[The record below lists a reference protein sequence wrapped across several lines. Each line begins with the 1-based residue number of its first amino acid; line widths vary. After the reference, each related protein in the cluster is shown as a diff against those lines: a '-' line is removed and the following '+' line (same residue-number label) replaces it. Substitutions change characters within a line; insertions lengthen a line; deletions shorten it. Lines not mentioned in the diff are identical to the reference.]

1 MITVDRLSFQFI
13 ADNETFAAD
22 LYAGWDDFC
31 RRCFTEVLDDFLS
44 GFDGRDELI
53 EVDSLTLNLGHMEE
67 DELLAVFPVRVR
79 EELERVFRPGA
90 MQRISGRELAERRLE
105 NLLFYL
111 SGGVCKPEWHDGRF
125 DMREELAFIIQHA
138 PDALALLMQSC
149 FQEARRMER
158 LLSGA
163 DRQQFGILAT
173 AWNDCRQIGQ
183 DDRQRMLA
191 ALATERPGLMVG
203 FLEAVQGDAELLR
216 RLADCLNAGLDA
228 DRTLPEST
236 RTAVRM
242 KLVERMPRNLHP
254 LLLTQ
259 WAGSMFWLFS
269 PAISHFEKQ
278 RYLAAVLESS
288 PEIVVCFI
296 HESGGDMLPA
306 LAELLDSLTVK
317 RIMVEEC
324 ESHAEVDVPPYWHY
338 LYNWLLENYPF
349 NGVYSFGDKKQFRQ
363 HLNVKFLSFIR
374 KRMDSVYLS
383 KAELT
388 VQFLLEVFGR
398 EYYLDVLDVLYRR
411 QPLHA
416 DGTPVDGGYFNMELY
431 HMFMRLSLL
440 RFPAKRDETAS
451 SPLQDGLPRR
461 LETQFAE
468 MVVDESLPVE
478 QRRQYLAACFR
489 EEPRGT
495 EAMLRALLRRKG
507 MFRLVAELAD
517 REMLY
522 ALLSLSSLRACELAR
537 QTVGAMEHPAS
548 GAGAMAASGREVSA
562 WCVKKGLLYFWLH
575 HASRSASPEEEVG
588 ILVSVFLDGLD
599 EEGNPL
605 PERKSGEEHV
615 SRSLQVV
622 ARALHVNVFNEWIYE
637 NGGNILP
644 SCEQEWPGN
653 VVSDERLFSRL
664 HAILT
669 HERPSKEERRML
681 LVAYLEACQTSW
693 SKVLLELR
701 RNGLLHRFAE
711 LGGHPLM
718 ISMAE
723 FLFDRMG
730 NERLRQVKVLYRWM
744 CASSAVRGLM
754 ADTSQAGMDA
764 GVLAVLAQ
772 WTEAGVFATLAP
784 EELCWRFMC
793 SLVGESGYA
802 EALLLLEKHLTG
814 KTARKNADHGMADGD
829 LWKILIRSL
838 HLRAQG
844 LASTAE
850 GSASGESMGIVE
862 ESGEVAY
869 SVAECGHD
877 VRLIAEMAG
886 MPEEK
891 ERLLRQLADS
901 DPAALLPVLERF
913 SGDEEA
919 FQRLAEA
926 LPCSAVLTIVGRIV
940 PERRELLSRAADAIM
955 RSGGKQY
962 GVAATG
968 RAEWE
973 AFLGPALL
981 LWLVEG
987 KASLLRT
994 WSHEEMI
1001 RQLVRNLH
1009 RIADERIDREKGA
1022 SADMEASRQDVGRLL
1037 DELHLRPIDGHETM
1051 LSDETAS
1058 VVSVHAGRLLAWL
1071 KDEEVLAGE
1080 KRRVLAI
1087 HAEECP
1093 GALLEVVLQCAA
1105 GSSGGG
1111 GICEWL
1117 DTRSLVGLIAR
1128 ISLAKAEMLNQIIER
1143 LRVRHS
1149 VSEQTLKRG
1158 LLEMLLR
1165 IKNDY
1170 SRQMTAD
1177 SLAKL
1182 FLQFMLSEEEAQPS
1196 EQQPTN
1202 NKKMDSKNITTESI
1216 LDELSVSPSEDQATV
1231 SPTMEDVK
1239 CLTVHNAGLALL
1251 APWFP
1256 RLFSMLGLLNEERR
1270 DFKNTES
1277 RIRAIF
1283 ILQYLVTGQ
1292 NAEYDEQELAFN
1304 RVLVECPFSCLLP
1317 KSLELTQ
1324 HEMETAA
1331 SMMEGVMANWQKLKN
1346 TSVQGFRNSF
1356 IARPGRLE
1364 QLEEK
1369 RLLTVDQRAY
1379 DILLDSLPWSY
1390 KMIRFPWLKKMII
1403 VEWRNV

>member
-1 MITVDRLSFQFI
+1 MITVDRLSFQFV

-53 EVDSLTLNLGHMEE
+53 EVDSLTLNLGRMEE
-67 DELLAVFPVRVR
+67 EELLTVFPVRVR
-79 EELERVFRPGA
+79 EELERVFRPGT
-90 MQRISGRELAERRLE
+90 MQRIFGRELAKRRLE

-111 SGGVCKPEWHDGRF
+111 SCGVCKPEWHDGRF

-138 PDALALLMQSC
+138 PDALALLMRSC

-163 DRQQFGILAT
+163 DGRQFGILAT

-191 ALATERPGLMVG
+191 SLATARPGLMAG

-216 RLADCLNAGLDA
+216 RLAACLNAGLDA
-228 DRTLPEST
+228 DRTLAEST

-242 KLVERMPRNLHP
+242 KLVERMPENLRP
-254 LLLTQ
+254 LLLAQ
-259 WAGSMFWLFS
+259 WAGSMFWLSS

-288 PEIVVCFI
+288 PEIVVRFI

-338 LYNWLLENYPF
+338 LYNWFLENYPF

-374 KRMDSVYLS
+374 KRMDAAYLS

-440 RFPAKRDETAS
+440 RFPAKRSGAVS

-468 MVVDESLPVE
+468 MVADESLPVE

-495 EAMLRALLRRKG
+495 EAMLCALLRRKG

-522 ALLSLSSLRACELAR
+522 VLLSLSSLRACELAR
-537 QTVGAMEHPAS
+537 QTVWAMEHPAS
-548 GAGAMAASGREVSA
+548 GTGAMAASGREVSA
-562 WCVKKGLLYFWLH
+562 WSVKKGLLYFWLH
-575 HASRSASPEEEVG
+575 HAGRSAGPEEEVG
-588 ILVSVFLDGLD
+588 ILVSAFLDGLD

-605 PERKSGEEHV
+605 PEMKSGEEHV
-615 SRSLQVV
+615 FRSLQVV
-622 ARALHVNVFNEWIYE
+622 ARALHLNVFNEWIYE

-644 SCEQEWPGN
+644 PSEQEWPEN
-653 VVSDERLFSRL
+653 AVPDERLFSRL

-669 HERPSKEERRML
+669 HERPGKEERRML
-681 LVAYLEACQTSW
+681 LAAYLEACQTSW
-693 SKVLLELR
+693 PQMLLELR

-718 ISMAE
+718 MSMAE
-723 FLFDRMG
+723 FLFESMG

-744 CASSAVRGLM
+744 CASSAVRELM
-754 ADTSQAGMDA
+754 ADSSQAGMDA
-764 GVLAVLAQ
+764 RILAVLAQ
-772 WTEAGVFATLAP
+772 WTESGVFATLVP
-784 EELCWRFMC
+784 EALCRRFMC
-793 SLVGESGYA
+793 ALVGESGYE

-814 KTARKNADHGMADGD
+814 KTARKNADRGVADGD

-838 HLRAQG
+838 HSHTQG
-844 LASTAE
+844 NASSSQ
-850 GSASGESMGIVE
+850 GIVSGESMGIVE
-862 ESGEVAY
+862 ESGEVEY

-877 VRLIAEMAG
+877 VRLIAEMSG
-886 MPEEK
+886 TSEEK
-891 ERLLRQLADS
+891 ERLLRKLVDS
-901 DPAALLPVLERF
+901 DSAALLPALESF
-913 SGDEEA
+913 SRDEDA
-919 FQRLAEA
+919 FRRLAGA
-926 LPCSAVLTIVGRIV
+926 LPYSDLMKVFGSIV
-940 PERRELLSRAADAIM
+940 PERKELLSRAAEAIM

-962 GVAATG
+962 GVAAAG

-973 AFLGPALL
+973 AWLGQALL

-987 KASLLRT
+987 KALLLRT
-994 WSHEEMI
+994 WSHEEMV
-1001 RQLVRNLH
+1001 RQLVGNLH
-1009 RIADERIDREKGA
+1009 RIADGRIEREKSG
-1022 SADMEASRQDVGRLL
+1022 STDMEASRQDVGRLL
-1037 DELHLRPIDGHETM
+1037 DELNLRPIDGHESM
-1051 LSDETAS
+1051 LSSETAS
-1058 VVSVHAGRLLAWL
+1058 VASLHAGRLLAWL
-1071 KDEEVLAGE
+1071 KDEEVSAGE
-1080 KRRVLAI
+1080 KKRILAI

-1093 GALLEVVLQCAA
+1093 GALVEVVLQCVG
-1105 GSSGGG
+1105 GSSDR
-1111 GICEWL
+1111 GICEWM

-1143 LRVRHS
+1143 LRERHS

-1196 EQQPTN
+1196 EQQPIN
-1202 NKKMDSKNITTESI
+1202 NKQMDSKNITTESI
-1216 LDELSVSPSEDQATV
+1216 LGELSVSPSEDQATV

-1239 CLTVHNAGLALL
+1239 YLTVHNAGLVLL
-1251 APWFP
+1251 VPWFR
-1256 RLFSMLGLLNEERR
+1256 RLFSMLGLLNEEMG

-1292 NAEYDEQELAFN
+1292 NTEYEEQELAFN
-1304 RVLVECPFSCLLP
+1304 RVLAECPFSCPLP
-1317 KSLELTQ
+1317 KSLELTP

-1331 SMMEGVMANWQKLKN
+1331 SMMEGVMANWEKLKN
-1346 TSVQGFRNSF
+1346 TSVQGFRNAF
-1356 IARPGRLE
+1356 IARSGRLE

-1369 RLLTVDQRAY
+1369 WLLTVDQRAY
-1379 DILLDSLPWSY
+1379 DMLLDSLPWSY